1 MGCDLP
7 SPPIHLAN
15 GPTLS
20 SRHLLTSPWGGY
32 DCHEDDRDHDDDFDD
47 DDDAHDDYDD
57 EDEENISSWVFAD
70 VMRERAG
77 RGRSGQT

>member
-1 MGCDLP
+1 MRFTL
-7 SPPIHLAN
+7 PPIHLAN

-32 DCHEDDRDHDDDFDD
+32 DCHEDDDDDDACDD
-47 DDDAHDDYDD
+47 DDDDD

>member
-1 MGCDLP
+1 MTLKVCSWDAIY
-7 SPPIHLAN
+7 PPPRSIWQTA
-15 GPTLS
+15 PLS

-32 DCHEDDRDHDDDFDD
+32 DCHEDDDD
-47 DDDAHDDYDD
+47 DDDACDDYDD